1 MRFQI
6 MHETPGR
13 MRLRA
18 DVGFMS
24 MEQADLLEAWVS
36 GQPGVDHVTVHER
49 VCSVTVI
56 YHGDRE
62 RIQTMNR

>member
-1 MRFQI
+1 

-36 GQPGVDHVTVHER
+36 GQSGKEHVPA
-49 VCSVTVI
+49 
-56 YHGDRE
+56 G
-62 RIQTMNR
+62 